1 MPITLQPLDAAVE
14 YLRRKTPVTSALRFD
29 GWARV
34 ALALRERAQFS
45 AGVESVRMMSFIQQS
60 LDDILSNRRNQHGV
74 LTDRAKFV
82 RDMMEMARGE
92 GLPSLGPKGSIADIH
107 SSARANLIYRQ
118 QTSSAYGYASWQ
130 AGQDLDAL
138 EAAPAQE
145 LVRLEERRMKR
156 NWHERWR
163 AAGGTIYPGSGLD
176 GREGRLVAL
185 KTDPVWSNLSRFGTP
200 WPPYD
205 FNSGVWVEDVLLDEA
220 IDLGV
225 IPSTAPPPAPV
236 LEDFNRGLTA
246 DLSDIGQE
254 GRDWLIDQFGD
265 QVEIGRHEA
274 RWQGSIIQ
282 DRVRAV
288 LDGDV
293 SGASLRLGAASPRA
307 VALASERGL
316 DLRGKSLIL
325 SPTEIRKT
333 WRDHGPSESR
343 PGQAPLTPLDYELI
357 PHVWRAPDAVTRGD
371 RPGAWMFRKDII
383 GRLVTVGWETQG
395 STIQVKT
402 IYKKSPPTRTA

>member
-14 YLRRKTPVTSALRFD
+14 YLRRKTPVTSALRTD
-29 GWARV
+29 GWSRV
-34 ALALRERAQFS
+34 ALALRDRAQFS
-45 AGVESVRMMSFIQQS
+45 AGVENVRMMSFIQQS
-60 LDDILSNRRNQHGV
+60 LDDVLSHRRNQHGV

-118 QTSSAYGYASWQ
+118 QTSSAYGYANWQ
-130 AGQDLDAL
+130 AGQDPDAL

-145 LVRLEERRMKR
+145 LVRFEERKMKR

-163 AAGGTIYPGSGLD
+163 AAGGTIYPGPGLD

-185 KTDPVWSNLSRFGTP
+185 KTDPVWANLSRFGTP

-225 IPSTAPPPAPV
+225 IPSNAPPPAPV
-236 LEDFNRGLTA
+236 FEDFNRELAA
-246 DLSDIGQE
+246 DLNGVGQE
-254 GRDWLIDQFGD
+254 GRSWLAEQFGD
-265 QVEIGRHEA
+265 QVQFDGHA
-274 RWQGSIIQ
+274 VRWQGNIIG

-288 LDGDV
+288 LDGDL
-293 SGASLRLGAASPRA
+293 SGGSIRLGVASPSTVERA
-307 VALASERGL
+307 AEAGL
-316 DLRGKSLIL
+316 DLRGKRLIL
-325 SPTEIRKT
+325 SPSEIRKT
-333 WRDHGPSESR
+333 WRDHGPGEIR
-343 PGQAPLTPLDYELI
+343 RDQAPLTILDYELL
-357 PHVWRAPDAVTRGD
+357 PHVWRQPDAVTTGSRGTD
-371 RPGAWMFRKDII
+371 VVFRKDIL
-383 GRLVTVGWETQG
+383 GRIVAVGWQVQG
-395 STIQVKT
+395 STIQLKT
-402 IYKKSPPTRTA
+402 IYKKAAG